1 MQANGNRR
9 PVFVKVKTLVLR
21 LEPLD
26 GIILGEVGAS
36 APQKEALRISKIDN
50 IRVAPYRVREE
61 NPLQTVECGID
72 VVFIDNKMERAP
84 GKPIALE

>member
-1 MQANGNRR
+1 M
-9 PVFVKVKTLVLR
+9 FVKVKTLVLR

>member
-1 MQANGNRR
+1 M
-9 PVFVKVKTLVLR
+9 KTLVLR